1 MCPHAR
7 RGFFRSQNSA
17 PRDSSAAK
25 MATYE
30 PAGWIYEPAGWIY
43 EPAGWIYEPARW
55 ILCVFM

>member
-30 PAGWIYEPAGWIY
+30 PAGWIYEPAGWLY
-43 EPAGWIYEPARW
+43 E
-55 ILCVFM
+55 ILSQLFFKINGRVVKY